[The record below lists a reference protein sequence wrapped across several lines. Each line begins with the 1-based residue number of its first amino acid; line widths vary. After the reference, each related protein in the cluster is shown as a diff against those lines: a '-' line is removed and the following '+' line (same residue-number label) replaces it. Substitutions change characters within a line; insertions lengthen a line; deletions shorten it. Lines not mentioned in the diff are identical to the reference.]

1 MFNLC
6 SCKTVGCGRWR
17 RASVK
22 LPGIIIGTGR
32 SMLRPRPLTLATHI
46 LVRASS
52 RVRPWTRVHSFFLHA
67 QYLYYAFSLKSAFR
81 HPPQPPFLH
90 TSPNSWQ
97 SNFPLLHLSGLVR
110 LPSANKKGGV
120 AFLTANYAHN
130 KSIEQSHYLSVRA
143 STDGRASCLAH
154 GCALTA

>member
-1 MFNLC
+1 
-6 SCKTVGCGRWR
+6 
-17 RASVK
+17 
-22 LPGIIIGTGR
+22 
-32 SMLRPRPLTLATHI
+32 MLRPRPLTLATHI

-81 HPPQPPFLH
+81 HLPQPPFLH
-90 TSPNSWQ
+90 TSPNSGQ
-97 SNFPLLHLSGLVR
+97 SSFPLLHLSGLVH

-130 KSIEQSHYLSVRA
+130 KSIERGRLFKFSLRCQRTSVCETARASVR
-143 STDGRASCLAH
+143 GRAY
-154 GCALTA
+154 T

>member
-1 MFNLC
+1 M
-6 SCKTVGCGRWR
+6 
-17 RASVK
+17 SVT
-22 LPGIIIGTGR
+22 LP
-32 SMLRPRPLTLATHI
+32 THI
-46 LVRASS
+46 RVRGSS

-67 QYLYYAFSLKSAFR
+67 QCLYYAFSLKSALR

-97 SNFPLLHLSGLVR
+97 SSFPLLHLSGLVH
-110 LPSANKKGGV
+110 LPSASKKSGV

>member
-1 MFNLC
+1 
-6 SCKTVGCGRWR
+6 
-17 RASVK
+17 
-22 LPGIIIGTGR
+22 
-32 SMLRPRPLTLATHI
+32 MLRPRPLTLATHI
-46 LVRASS
+46 LVRTSS

-97 SNFPLLHLSGLVR
+97 SNFPLLHLSGLVH

-120 AFLTANYAHN
+120 DFLTANYAHN

>member
-97 SNFPLLHLSGLVR
+97 SNFPLLHLSGLVH

>member
-1 MFNLC
+1 
-6 SCKTVGCGRWR
+6 
-17 RASVK
+17 
-22 LPGIIIGTGR
+22 
-32 SMLRPRPLTLATHI
+32 MLRSRPLTLATHI

-97 SNFPLLHLSGLVR
+97 SNFPLLPLSGLVR

>member
-1 MFNLC
+1 LFNLC
-6 SCKTVGCGRWR
+6 SGKTVGCGRWR

-22 LPGIIIGTGR
+22 LLCIITGTGR
-32 SMLRPRPLTLATHI
+32 SMLRSRPLTLATHI

-52 RVRPWTRVHSFFLHA
+52 RVRPWTRVHSFLLHA
-67 QYLYYAFSLKSAFR
+67 QCLYYAFSLKSAFR

-110 LPSANKKGGV
+110 LSAASLKGCTTTLLSIKIHGRGFAPSHEYSAS
-120 AFLTANYAHN
+120 ATP
-130 KSIEQSHYLSVRA
+130 SVRQ
-143 STDGRASCLAH
+143 
-154 GCALTA
+154 

>member
-1 MFNLC
+1 MFNWC
-6 SCKTVGCGRWR
+6 SGKTVGCGRWR

-81 HPPQPPFLH
+81 HPSQPPFLH

-110 LPSANKKGGV
+110 LSAASLKGCTTTLLSIKIHGRGFAPSHEYSAS
-120 AFLTANYAHN
+120 ATP
-130 KSIEQSHYLSVRA
+130 SVRQ
-143 STDGRASCLAH
+143 
-154 GCALTA
+154 

>member
-6 SCKTVGCGRWR
+6 SGKTVGCGRWR

-32 SMLRPRPLTLATHI
+32 SMLRPRPLTWQRTSLCAPAH
-46 LVRASS
+46 ASVHG
-52 RVRPWTRVHSFFLHA
+52 RVYTHSFYMPVPLLCVQFKVS
-67 QYLYYAFSLKSAFR
+67 FPPS
-81 HPPQPPFLH
+81 PQPPFLH

-110 LPSANKKGGV
+110 LSAASLKGCTTTLLSIKIHGRGFAPSHEYSAS
-120 AFLTANYAHN
+120 ATP
-130 KSIEQSHYLSVRA
+130 SVRQ
-143 STDGRASCLAH
+143 
-154 GCALTA
+154 

>member
-1 MFNLC
+1 
-6 SCKTVGCGRWR
+6 
-17 RASVK
+17 
-22 LPGIIIGTGR
+22 
-32 SMLRPRPLTLATHI
+32 MLRSRPLTLATHI

-52 RVRPWTRVHSFFLHA
+52 RVRPWTRVHSFLLHA
-67 QYLYYAFSLKSAFR
+67 QCLYYAFSLKSAFR
-81 HPPQPPFLH
+81 HPPHPPFLH

-143 STDGRASCLAH
+143 STDGRASCLVH
-154 GCALTA
+154 GCTLTA

>member
-1 MFNLC
+1 MWWTV
-6 SCKTVGCGRWR
+6 SCGGWR
-17 RASVK
+17 KASVK
-22 LPGIIIGTGR
+22 LLCIIIGTGR

-90 TSPNSWQ
+90 TSPNSWEGLCPVPWIFRACHPPVKKVVWLFWLQ
-97 SNFPLLHLSGLVR
+97 TMHIIKALSKS
-110 LPSANKKGGV
+110 LPKCTRVHGR
-120 AFLTANYAHN
+120 TR
-130 KSIEQSHYLSVRA
+130 ELSRA
-143 STDGRASCLAH
+143 WMHVDSVTR
-154 GCALTA
+154 T

>member
-6 SCKTVGCGRWR
+6 SGKTVGCGRWR

>member
-1 MFNLC
+1 MRCLIC
-6 SCKTVGCGRWR
+6 VVAKR
-17 RASVK
+17 SVV
-22 LPGIIIGTGR
+22 
-32 SMLRPRPLTLATHI
+32 ATHI

-81 HPPQPPFLH
+81 HLPQPPFLH
-90 TSPNSWQ
+90 TSPNSGQ
-97 SNFPLLHLSGLVR
+97 SSFPLLHLSGLVH

-154 GCALTA
+154 AQCLLLCSVVCTEENHTTFFIP